1 MAHLITGIF
10 HSREN
15 AEHAVDDL
23 IRAGFSHNDVS
34 LLMTDKTKAR
44 DFDIKKATKAP
55 EGAATGAAIGGT
67 LGAVAAGLAAVG
79 SITIPGFALFAAG
92 PLVAALTGL
101 GAGAA
106 AGGITARWSD
116 SGCPSTRRSS
126 TRVSSSAVTSS
137 SACTRRTIA
146 WRRRGRSSTLRAPS
160 ASPRND
166 HHADG
171 PRIAA
176 TRRTR

>member
-67 LGAVAAGLAAVG
+67 LGAVAAGPAAG
-79 SITIPGFALFAAG
+79 GRLTNPGFALFAAG

-106 AGGITARWSD
+106 AGGITGALVGLGVPEHEAKFYKGELERGHILVGVHVTDDRMAQARAILD
-116 SGCPSTRRSS
+116 SAGAE
-126 TRVSSSAVTSS
+126 RVT
-137 SACTRRTIA
+137 T
-146 WRRRGRSSTLRAPS
+146 
-160 ASPRND
+160 
-166 HHADG
+166 
-171 PRIAA
+171 
-176 TRRTR
+176 